1 MNVTGISEEDW
12 NAVAAERDAPPQ
24 DPAPATPPPP
34 PVEEEVVEP
43 AEQTPPQESQESPK
57 PTIDPE
63 IQAKLKR
70 LDELAAVMP
79 QLVNELREAKGRI
92 GALQSRLDKAQVE
105 QPTKKEVAAAAKD
118 PDKWEALKKDF
129 PEWGEAI
136 AEFVEAKLGGVAA
149 GPTGPS
155 PEEIEQLVA
164 ERAAATTE
172 QAVRELNEKLVSL
185 KYPKWKDTV
194 KTEAFLDWFSKQPA
208 DIQALAGSKDGLDA
222 ISVLDKFAEASKP
235 PEVDDRKQ
243 RLAAAA
249 STPRQPGAGVVSK
262 KFEDMSPQEQWNYM
276 AQQREKQGR

>member
-194 KTEAFLDWFSKQPA
+194 KTDAFLDWFSKQPA
-208 DIQALAGSKDGLDA
+208 DLQALAGSKDGLDA

-249 STPRQPGAGVVSK
+249 SAPRQPSAGVVSK
-262 KFEDMSPQEQWNYM
+262 KFEDMTPQEQWNYV